1 MFRGMRLSRLVL
13 LALIC
18 AAPAAD
24 LAAQASRLDSLDA
37 YVAEQMARRRIPGVS
52 LAIIQDGRIV
62 AARAYG
68 VVDETSRAPVTTAT
82 LFQAGSIS
90 KPVSA
95 LGALHLVESARLSLD
110 GDVNANLKAW
120 KLPESRF
127 TTSDKVTLRRLLSH
141 TAGLTVHGFPGYD
154 VADPVPTVVQVLN
167 GAPPANTAPI
177 RVDTTPGAIWR
188 YSGGGFTVMQQLMVD
203 VSGMPFP
210 QLMQAT
216 VLGPIGMT
224 SSSFEQPQP
233 AARAALT
240 AAGHYTDRSPVRG
253 RWHLYPEMAA
263 AGLWTT
269 PTDLAR
275 FAIEIQE
282 TLAGKG
288 HGVITPAM
296 ARQYVTEQR
305 NGYGL
310 GVGVRGGGDTL
321 SFSHG
326 GRDEGFD
333 AMLLAFAQTGQGAAI
348 MINANDNSRFMGR
361 LLDFIGRAYGWPQG
375 GLPAGAP
382 AAAAAAPIEPAR
394 LAGYAGYYEFF
405 ENQMITL
412 VPNENG
418 TGLVTL
424 VDGLPDEVFLPHDS
438 VVFGSA
444 ERAIRIAFARDS
456 GGTVTGVV
464 WRAGDGPP
472 RERTVARVAPLPGS
486 QAPVPDPDSAL
497 TVRILAAVQV
507 IRQGGAALAHAPDI
521 PAGTKRDFA
530 GGVGSA
536 LDGIERLIYLGTED
550 VSRRELHRHDS
561 DVARVR
567 YYRVTTTAGQKSL
580 LVHLTAEGSIA
591 DYDVVD
597 R

>member
-1 MFRGMRLSRLVL
+1 MFRVMRLSRLAL
-13 LALIC
+13 LALAC

-24 LAAQASRLDSLDA
+24 LRAQGSRLDSLDA
-37 YVAEQMARRRIPGVS
+37 YVREQMARRRIPGVS

-68 VVDETSRAPVTTAT
+68 VMDETSRAPVTTAT

-90 KPVSA
+90 KPVA
-95 LGALHLVESARLSLD
+95 GLGALHLVEAGRLSLD
-110 GDVNANLKAW
+110 GDVNANLTTW
-120 KLPESRF
+120 KVPENGF
-127 TTSDKVTLRRLLSH
+127 TTTEKVTLRRLLSH

-154 VADPVPTVVQVLN
+154 VADPVPTVVQVLD

-203 VSGMPFP
+203 VTGMPFP
-210 QLMQAT
+210 RLMQET

-224 SSSFEQPQP
+224 ASSFEQPQP

-253 RWHLYPEMAA
+253 RWHVYPEMAA

-288 HGVITPAM
+288 HGVISPAM
-296 ARQYVTEQR
+296 ARQYVTEQK
-305 NGYGL
+305 NSYGL

-361 LLDFIGRAYGWPQG
+361 LLDFIGRTWGWPLVGQ
-375 GLPAGAP
+375 PARAP
-382 AAAAAAPIEPAR
+382 AAVTAAPIDPAR
-394 LAGYAGYYEFF
+394 LARYAGYYEFR
-405 ENQMITL
+405 ENQMVTL
-412 VPNENG
+412 VPNANG
-418 TGLVTL
+418 TGLETL
-424 VDGLPDEVFLPHDS
+424 TDGLPEEGFLAIDS
-438 VVFGSA
+438 VRFGST
-444 ERAIRIAFARDS
+444 ERGLRIAFALDS
-456 GGTVTGVV
+456 GAAVTGVV
-464 WRAGDGPP
+464 WWAGDGPP
-472 RERTVARVAPLPGS
+472 RERTVPRVAPLPAS
-486 QAPVPDPDSAL
+486 HTPVPDPDTGL
-497 TVRILAAVQV
+497 TTRI
-507 IRQGGAALAHAPDI
+507 GAALLAIREGGTTLAEAPHI
-521 PAGTKRDFA
+521 PPGTKQDFA
-530 GGVGSA
+530 DGVGSA
-536 LDGIERLIYLGTED
+536 LDGVAALTYLGTEE
-550 VSRRELHRHDS
+550 VSVRGIRRHGS

-567 YYRVTTTAGQKSL
+567 YYRVTTTAGQRSL
-580 LVHLTAEGSIA
+580 LVHLTAENSVA

>member
-1 MFRGMRLSRLVL
+1 MFRVMRLSRLAL

-24 LAAQASRLDSLDA
+24 LRAQASRLDSLDA
-37 YVAEQMARRRIPGVS
+37 YVREQMARRRIPGVS
-52 LAIIQDGRIV
+52 LAIIQDGKIV

-68 VVDETSRAPVTTAT
+68 VIDATSRAPVTTAT

-95 LGALHLVESARLSLD
+95 LAALHLVEAGRLSLD
-110 GDVNANLKAW
+110 RDVNASLTTW
-120 KLPESRF
+120 TVPENGF
-127 TTSDKVTLRRLLSH
+127 TTTEKVTLRRLLSH

-154 VADPVPTVVQVLN
+154 VADPVPTVAQVLD

-177 RVDTTPGAIWR
+177 RVDTTPGALWR
-188 YSGGGFTVMQQLMVD
+188 YSGGGFTVMQQLLVD
-203 VSGMPFP
+203 VTGVPFP
-210 QLMQAT
+210 QLLQET

-224 SSSFEQPQP
+224 ASSFEQPQP

-275 FAIEIQE
+275 FAIEVQE

-288 HGVITPAM
+288 HGVISPVM
-296 ARQYVTEQR
+296 ARQYVTEQK

-361 LLDFIGRAYGWPQG
+361 LLDFIGRTWGWPQVG
-375 GLPAGAP
+375 PPARAP
-382 AAAAAAPIEPAR
+382 AAVNAAPIDPAG
-394 LAGYAGYYEFF
+394 LARYAGYYEFR
-405 ENQMITL
+405 ENQMVTL
-412 VPNENG
+412 VPNANG
-418 TGLVTL
+418 TGLETL
-424 VDGLPDEVFLPHDS
+424 TDGLPEEVFLAIDS
-438 VVFGSA
+438 VRFGST
-444 ERAIRIAFARDS
+444 ERGLRIAFALDS
-456 GGTVTGVV
+456 GAAVTGVV
-464 WRAGDGPP
+464 WWAGDGPP
-472 RERTVARVAPLPGS
+472 RERTVARVAPLLGS

-497 TVRILAAVQV
+497 TARILGAVRA
-507 IRQGGAALAHAPDI
+507 IRQGGAALADAPDI

-550 VSRRELHRHDS
+550 VSRREIHRHDS
-561 DVARVR
+561 AVARVR
-567 YYRVTTTAGQKSL
+567 SYRVTTTAGQKSL